1 MLDTMSRLP
10 KLELDH
16 EEWDLRGWPLRDP
29 KGHTL
34 GTIAELI
41 VDTKTQLVS
50 QVMLRDGRKY
60 RAHDVFIGDHF
71 ATLDDVLF
79 ASQRDARAETMPAD
93 TVPADTMQK
102 AAPRAEPAKAIPMKV
117 ATTGKAVAVS
127 GPAAVAPQVAPRIVP
142 NAPKASSTVTPTRAA
157 ARPKLE
163 PMMHEQRSLRDEDV
177 GSDVVIPLIEE
188 ELDVGTRRYDAGGVR
203 VQTHITR
210 EPVERSVIVREEHVT
225 IERKRVDKP
234 LRQGE
239 LEASMHDEH
248 IEMRAISEIPITQKR
263 AHVVEEIVITRDVSE
278 HVETISDTLRRTEA
292 EVTQLPVDPKSI
304 RQP

>member
-71 ATLDDVLF
+71 ATLEDSLF
-79 ASQRDARAETMPAD
+79 APPREDREGRQGMLPD
-93 TVPADTMQK
+93 TRQPDVPK
-102 AAPRAEPAKAIPMKV
+102 VAPRAEPAKAIPMKV
-117 ATTGKAVAVS
+117 ATTGKAVAAT
-127 GPAAVAPQVAPRIVP
+127 GPAAIASPVTAPIAP
-142 NAPKASSTVTPTRAA
+142 AA
-157 ARPKLE
+157 AVTKPKLE
-163 PMMHEQRSLRDEDV
+163 PMMHGQHSLRDEDV
-177 GSDVVIPLIEE
+177 GSDIVIPLIEE

-239 LEASMHDEH
+239 LEAILHDEH

-278 HVETISDTLRRTEA
+278 HVEQISDTLRRTEA